1 MGSFVRNYPLPPS
14 PTKRKVNLFLAIS
27 ESLMHVVLSALY
39 KTEKKSYWQLISHAD
54 LTNSD
59 DPRQPI
65 KRLNQSIFPISA
77 SEISD

>member
-39 KTEKKSYWQLISHAD
+39 KTEKKSYWQLISHTD

-59 DPRQPI
+59 DLRQPI
-65 KRLNQSIFPISA
+65 KKIKSKYFP
-77 SEISD
+77 DFCK

>member
-1 MGSFVRNYPLPPS
+1 MGSFVRNYSLPPL

-59 DPRQPI
+59 DLRQPI
-65 KRLNQSIFPISA
+65 KKIKSKYFP
-77 SEISD
+77 DFCK

>member
-1 MGSFVRNYPLPPS
+1 MGSFLRNYPLPPS

-59 DPRQPI
+59 DPRQLI
-65 KRLNQSIFPISA
+65 KKIKSKYFP
-77 SEISD
+77 DFCK

>member
-1 MGSFVRNYPLPPS
+1 MGSFLRNHPLPPS

-59 DPRQPI
+59 DLRQPI
-65 KRLNQSIFPISA
+65 KKIKSKYFP
-77 SEISD
+77 DFCK

>member
-39 KTEKKSYWQLISHAD
+39 KTEKKSHWQLISHAD

-65 KRLNQSIFPISA
+65 KKIKSKYFP
-77 SEISD
+77 DFCK

>member
-1 MGSFVRNYPLPPS
+1 MGSFLRNYPLPPS

-59 DPRQPI
+59 DLRQPI
-65 KRLNQSIFPISA
+65 KKIKSKYFP
-77 SEISD
+77 DFCK

>member
-1 MGSFVRNYPLPPS
+1 MGSFLRNHPLPPS
-14 PTKRKVNLFLAIS
+14 PTKRKVNLLLAIS

-54 LTNSD
+54 LTNSH

-65 KRLNQSIFPISA
+65 KKIKSKYFP
-77 SEISD
+77 DFCK

>member
-1 MGSFVRNYPLPPS
+1 MGSFVRNYPLPPW

-39 KTEKKSYWQLISHAD
+39 KTEKKTYWQLISHAD

-65 KRLNQSIFPISA
+65 KK
-77 SEISD
+77 D

>member
-14 PTKRKVNLFLAIS
+14 PTKHKVNLFLAIS

-39 KTEKKSYWQLISHAD
+39 KTEKKSYWQLISHTD

-59 DPRQPI
+59 DLRQPI
-65 KRLNQSIFPISA
+65 KKIKSKYFP
-77 SEISD
+77 DFCK

>member
-1 MGSFVRNYPLPPS
+1 MGSFLRNHPLPPS

-39 KTEKKSYWQLISHAD
+39 KSYKTEKKSYWQLISHAD

-65 KRLNQSIFPISA
+65 KKIKSKYFP
-77 SEISD
+77 DFCK

>member
-1 MGSFVRNYPLPPS
+1 MGPFVRNYPLPPS

-59 DPRQPI
+59 DLRQPI
-65 KRLNQSIFPISA
+65 KKIKSKYFP
-77 SEISD
+77 DFCK

>member
-1 MGSFVRNYPLPPS
+1 MGSFLRNYPLPPS

>member
-39 KTEKKSYWQLISHAD
+39 KTEKKSYWKLISHAD

-59 DPRQPI
+59 DLRQPI
-65 KRLNQSIFPISA
+65 KKIKSKYFP
-77 SEISD
+77 DFCK

>member
-59 DPRQPI
+59 DLRQPI
-65 KRLNQSIFPISA
+65 KKIKSKYFP
-77 SEISD
+77 DFCK